1 MNFID
6 SLSNVFS
13 RLLSF
18 SLSSAAQVSFYFRQL
33 YTLLKQEATVRY
45 SNQFLTHSGG
55 LL

>member
-6 SLSNVFS
+6 SLSNVS
-13 RLLSF
+13 LSF
-18 SLSSAAQVSFYFRQL
+18 SCAAAQVSFYFRQL

-45 SNQFLTHSGG
+45 SNQFLIHSGG